1 MIPIKAL
8 VIVSS
13 HRASTGIYEDRSG
26 PILVEGLR
34 NLDFEVGSAQVVDD
48 GEPLALALADAI
60 AAGYQLIITSGG
72 TGLSPTDVTPEI
84 TIPLLTRQIPGIAE
98 AIRLYGINHDV
109 KNAALSRGVAGLAGK
124 TLVINIAG
132 SPGAARDALVVLG
145 TFLPH
150 AIAQISG
157 GDH

>member
-1 MIPIKAL
+1 MKAL

-13 HRASTGIYEDRSG
+13 HRASTGVYEDRSG

-34 NLDFEVGSAQVVDD
+34 TLGLEVGSAQVVDD
-48 GEPLALALADAI
+48 GEPLALALRAGI
-60 AAGYQLIITSGG
+60 AANYQLIITSGG
-72 TGLSPTDVTPEI
+72 TGLTPTDRTPEL
-84 TIPLLTRQIPGIAE
+84 TLPLLTRPIPGIAE

-109 KNAALSRGVAGLAGK
+109 KNAALSRGVAGLAGS

-132 SPGAARDALVVLG
+132 SPGAARDALVVLA

-150 AIAQISG
+150 ALAQIPG
-157 GDH
+157 ADH

>member
-13 HRASTGIYEDRSG
+13 HRASTGVYEDRSG

-34 NLDFEVGSAQVVDD
+34 KFDFEVGSAQVVDD

-109 KNAALSRGVAGLAGK
+109 KNAALSRGVAGLVGK

-132 SPGAARDALVVLG
+132 SPGAARDGLVVLA

-150 AIAQISG
+150 ALAQISG

>member
-1 MIPIKAL
+1 MKAL

-13 HRASTGIYEDRSG
+13 HRASTGVYEDRSG

-34 NLDFEVGSAQVVDD
+34 TLGLEVGSAQVVDD
-48 GEPLALALADAI
+48 GEPLALALRAGI
-60 AAGYQLIITSGG
+60 AANYQLIITSGG
-72 TGLSPTDVTPEI
+72 TGLTPTDQTPEL
-84 TIPLLTRQIPGIAE
+84 TLPLLTRPIPGIAE

-109 KNAALSRGVAGLAGK
+109 KNAALSRGVAGLAGS

-132 SPGAARDALVVLG
+132 SPGAARDALVVLA

-150 AIAQISG
+150 ALAQIPG
-157 GDH
+157 ADH

>member
-1 MIPIKAL
+1 MNPIKAL

-34 NLDFEVGSAQVVDD
+34 KLDFEVGSAQVVDD

-109 KNAALSRGVAGLAGK
+109 KNAALSRGVAGLVGK

-132 SPGAARDALVVLG
+132 SPGAARDALVVLA

-150 AIAQISG
+150 ALAQISG
-157 GDH
+157 SDH

>member
-1 MIPIKAL
+1 MKAL

-13 HRASTGIYEDRSG
+13 HRASTGVYEDRSG

-34 NLDFEVGSAQVVDD
+34 TLGLEVARAQVVDD
-48 GEPLALALADAI
+48 GEPLALALRAGI
-60 AAGYQLIITSGG
+60 AANYQLIITSGG
-72 TGLSPTDVTPEI
+72 TGLTPTDRTPEL
-84 TIPLLTRQIPGIAE
+84 TLPLLTRPIPGIAE

-109 KNAALSRGVAGLAGK
+109 KNAALSRGVAGLAGS

-132 SPGAARDALVVLG
+132 SPGAARDALVVLA

-150 AIAQISG
+150 ALAQIPG
-157 GDH
+157 ADH

>member
-1 MIPIKAL
+1 MIPIRAL

-13 HRASTGIYEDRSG
+13 HRASTGVYEDRSG

-34 NLDFEVGSAQVVDD
+34 KLDFEVGSAQVVDD
-48 GEPLALALADAI
+48 GGPLALALADAI
-60 AAGYQLIITSGG
+60 AADYQLIITSGG
-72 TGLSPTDVTPEI
+72 TGLSPTDLTPEI
-84 TIPLLTRQIPGIAE
+84 TFPLLTRQIPGIAE

-109 KNAALSRGVAGLAGK
+109 KNAALSRGVAGLVGK

-132 SPGAARDALVVLG
+132 SPGAARDALVVLA

-150 AIAQISG
+150 ALAQISG